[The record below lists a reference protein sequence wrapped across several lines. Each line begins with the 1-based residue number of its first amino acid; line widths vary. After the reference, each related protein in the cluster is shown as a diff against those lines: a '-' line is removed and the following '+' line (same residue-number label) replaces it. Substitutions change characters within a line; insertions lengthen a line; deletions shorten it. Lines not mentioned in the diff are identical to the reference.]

1 MQKTKLGISVGLL
14 GAVMCFTGLFS
25 GYLVAV
31 VLMGYILL
39 FESNEWL
46 RKTAVKVIV
55 VMISFSALSALI
67 GFIPDAIGLID
78 DVFGIF
84 GGSFSIS
91 FISNIVILVNSV
103 LNILEKIILLLL
115 GFKALSMGTFS
126 IGPIDSIADKH
137 YLGKGEESTSAKE
150 TVNK

>member
-14 GAVMCFTGLFS
+14 GAIMCFTGFFS

-31 VLMGYILL
+31 ILMGYILL

-46 RKTAVKVIV
+46 RKTAVKVMV

-84 GGSFSIS
+84 GGSFGIG
-91 FISNIVILVNSV
+91 FISSIVILVSSV
-103 LNILEKIILLLL
+103 LDILEKIILLLL

-126 IGPIDSIADKH
+126 IGPVDNIVDKH
-137 YLGKGEESTSAKE
+137 YLGKGEASTVTNE